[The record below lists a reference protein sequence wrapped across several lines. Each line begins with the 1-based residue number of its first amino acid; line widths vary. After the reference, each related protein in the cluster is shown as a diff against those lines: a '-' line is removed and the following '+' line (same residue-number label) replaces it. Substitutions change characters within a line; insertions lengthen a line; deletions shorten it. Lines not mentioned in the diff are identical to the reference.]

1 VDDLPLKHNVIR
13 ALKKEILEEADGRYV
28 KIESCTEKQ
37 EAVNYKLSKD
47 DKRIEL
53 LIHDFKVIKW
63 LITTVAASSI
73 GALVVS
79 FFELILK

>member
-1 VDDLPLKHNVIR
+1 MITHDDVVELKAVF
-13 ALKKEILEEADGRYV
+13 DDRYV
-28 KIESCTEKQ
+28 LQSDCDTAQRE
-37 EAVNYKLSKD
+37 VNKKFYKD

-53 LIHDFKVIKW
+53 LVQDFKVIKW
-63 LITTVAASSI
+63 LMTTVAASSI